1 MFKLEIRKLRKV
13 FEDLKRGN
21 IPVLGGVDLAVK
33 KKEFV
38 SILGPSGCGKTTFL
52 QIIAGLEQP
61 TGGEILFEGKN
72 NNSLEKKC
80 GIVFQEYALFP
91 WLTVRGNIEFGPK
104 MHGIPKKERRQI
116 AQNFIELVGLK
127 GFEDHYPHEIS
138 GGMRQRVAIA
148 RALANDPD
156 ILLMDEPF
164 AAVDAQL
171 REILQQELL
180 KIWQQTGKTILFVTH
195 NIDEAIFLGDKIAVM
210 TARPARIKEVVQV
223 DLPRPRKQETRVSPR
238 FYELDRYVRELVWE
252 EAENMLELGRYGQ
265 GKRISSSRGV

>member
-1 MFKLEIRKLRKV
+1 MFLEIRKLRKV

-38 SILGPSGCGKTTFL
+38 SILGPSGCGKTTLL

-61 TGGEILFEGKN
+61 TSGEILFEGKN
-72 NNSLEKKC
+72 NNSLDKKC

-91 WLTVRGNIEFGPK
+91 WKTVQGNVEFGPK
-104 MHGIPKKERRQI
+104 MRGVSKKERQEI
-116 AQNFIELVGLK
+116 AQAYIELVGLT
-127 GFEDHYPHEIS
+127 GFENHYPHELS
-138 GGMRQRVAIA
+138 GGMKQRAAIA

-164 AAVDAQL
+164 AAVDPQL

-195 NIDEAIFLGDKIAVM
+195 NIDEAIFLADRVAVM
-210 TARPARIKEVVQV
+210 TARPARVKDVVQV
-223 DLPRPRKQETRVSPR
+223 DLPRPRQKEIRVNPG
-238 FYELDRYVRELVWE
+238 FYELEGYLRKIVWE
-252 EAENMLELGRYGQ
+252 EAESLRE
-265 GKRISSSRGV
+265 